1 LGLPI
6 DNKKYVA
13 MVVEGLQPHPTIQ
26 TKTEVENNLEK
37 NRCCWEIYS
46 NQKNTDDGK
55 TTVQEYP

>member
-1 LGLPI
+1 
-6 DNKKYVA
+6 